1 MVVPLS
7 NLRNNNTSATLD
19 TKYKCLS
26 AIKKLKIAMK
36 IIPRFSSW
44 YFIKKEVFLSP
55 CLFGK
60 KWQNSGPGRPFF
72 CTEPSFDDSGRYLCE
87 FLEDFLESK
96 KNCDKKQHFGFFF
109 NFRPFFS
116 TFYILTSEQNMH
128 MLTLTESTKFQRTKV
143 FLFGLFLWT
152 WSTR

>member
-26 AIKKLKIAMK
+26 AMKKLKIAMK

-72 CTEPSFDDSGRYLCE
+72 CTEPSFDDSGTYLCE
-87 FLEDFLESK
+87 FLEDVLESK
-96 KNCDKKQHFGFFF
+96 KSCYNKQHFGFFF

>member
-26 AIKKLKIAMK
+26 ATKKLKIAMK

-72 CTEPSFDDSGRYLCE
+72 CTEPSFDDSGRYLRE